1 MLQGPAERWGEEFA
15 AQTGQDEWANQFAA
29 GFADGIDTNE
39 WMEEYA
45 QDSEA
50 RQAAAEAGA
59 HLALDLLESRPKPKL

>member
-1 MLQGPAERWGEEFA
+1 MSQGPAEQWGEDFA
-15 AQTGQDEWANQFAA
+15 AQNGQDEWANQFAA

-45 QDSEA
+45 QDSDA

-59 HLALDLLESRPKPKL
+59 HLALDLRERRPKPKL